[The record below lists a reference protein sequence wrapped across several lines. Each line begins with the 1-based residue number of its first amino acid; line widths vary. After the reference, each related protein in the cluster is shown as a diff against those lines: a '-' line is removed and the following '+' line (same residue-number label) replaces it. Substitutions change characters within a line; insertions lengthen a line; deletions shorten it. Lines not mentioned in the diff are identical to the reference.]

1 MSSGESLF
9 LEKQQLKVGD
19 WAHIT
24 RISNGF
30 NPRAYGSRGF
40 IMAIDQKDNTAE
52 VLFLKH
58 GSGMDIREL
67 IWISLEDLSEVDS
80 SLEGEDIHTLI
91 DMALAT
97 NDKEWFQELTGRL
110 QKELIGW

>member
-9 LEKQQLKVGD
+9 LEQQQHKVGD
-19 WAHIT
+19 WVHIT

-30 NPRAYGSRGF
+30 NPRAYGSQGF
-40 IMAIDQKDNTAE
+40 VMAIDKEDEAAE

-58 GSGMDIREL
+58 GSGKDIRQL
-67 IWISLEDLSEVDS
+67 IWIHLEDLSEMNS
-80 SLEGEDIHTLI
+80 SLEGEDIQTLI

-97 NDKEWFQELTGRL
+97 NDKEWFQELTEKL